1 MANLLQREDALAGS
15 VRESAS
21 YFRRRAS
28 RVHPSEDVYTF
39 WSCDGN
45 EGLSR
50 VRDLSVGGL
59 FIESP
64 MEQDLGAPVKLEF
77 LADEGQIRASA
88 VVCYVKRSEGV
99 GLKFT
104 AINHQD
110 CQRVAGLMKRVGIAS
125 SLA

>member
-1 MANLLQREDALAGS
+1 MASLIQENALAGS
-15 VRESAS
+15 VRESGS
-21 YFRRRAS
+21 YFGRRAS

-50 VRDLSVGGL
+50 VRDLSPGGL

-64 MEQDLGAPVKLEF
+64 MEQGLGAPVKLEF

-110 CQRVAGLMKRVGIAS
+110 CQRIAGLMKRVGTTPRA
-125 SLA
+125 

>member
-1 MANLLQREDALAGS
+1 L
-15 VRESAS
+15 
-21 YFRRRAS
+21 
-28 RVHPSEDVYTF
+28 

-50 VRDLSVGGL
+50 VRDLSPGGL

-64 MEQDLGAPVKLEF
+64 MERDLGAPLRLEF
-77 LADEGQIRASA
+77 LVDEGQIRASA
-88 VVCYVKRSEGV
+88 VVCYVKRSEGL

-110 CQRVAGLMKRVGIAS
+110 CQRVAGLMKRVGTRA
-125 SLA
+125 A